1 MNKLAVDRVRSRA
14 NLDNGLEVLHV
25 VEVVRGE
32 VRPSTSTDRTLG
44 LTDLVAKALL
54 DLGMPSKL

>member
-1 MNKLAVDRVRSRA
+1 LK
-14 NLDNGLEVLHV
+14 VLHV

-44 LTDLVAKALL
+44 LADLVAETLL
-54 DLGMPSKL
+54 DLWMPSKL